1 MTTLRRRLATLALLI
16 AVPVIFTA
24 APATAQT
31 GSSGMGSGPAGP
43 SGVMMDR
50 PMSPAARSTMPGS
63 MPMQQTMPQESSGT
77 TTTGPVGST
86 SGRMTPMNDV
96 PMRSGA
102 ASLEDEAARTALL
115 NRFGG
120 LGFSAL
126 ESFRRMGAGY
136 EADVRTINGERMTV
150 DIDPRSGAVTTRR

>member
-1 MTTLRRRLATLALLI
+1 MTTLRCRLVTLALAI
-16 AVPVIFTA
+16 AVPAILTA
-24 APATAQT
+24 VPATAQT
-31 GSSGMGSGPAGP
+31 GSTGMGSGPAGP

-63 MPMQQTMPQESSGT
+63 MPMQQTMPRESSGA
-77 TTTGPVGST
+77 TTTGPVGTT
-86 SGRMTPMNDV
+86 SGSMSPMNDA

-102 ASLEDEAARTALL
+102 ARLDDEAARTALL

-126 ESFRRMGAGY
+126 ESFRRTGAGY
-136 EADVRTINGERMTV
+136 EADVRTITGERMTV
-150 DIDPRSGAVTTRR
+150 DIDPRSGAVSTRR